1 MSTTTAT
8 LHAHLE
14 AVEKQIAELQEQAAA
29 IRKCLGFLEAPQES
43 ARFCE
48 PEPAKEAKKAKE
60 AKGEKKSRRYLT
72 TAEPEMWRMFATEL
86 MKDGKAHHVREIIKA
101 ARGAGRVSRV
111 AVSHWLMREKQAG
124 RVVSAGVGLHQKAPM
139 QLARVAAS

>member
-8 LHAHLE
+8 LNTHLE
-14 AVEKQIAELQEQAAA
+14 GVEKQIAELQEQAAA

-48 PEPAKEAKKAKE
+48 PEPANEAKKAK
-60 AKGEKKSRRYLT
+60 KTRRYLT

-101 ARGAGRVSRV
+101 ARGAGRVTDTT
-111 AVSHWLMREKQAG
+111 VSHWLGREVKAG
-124 RVVSAGVGLHQKAPM
+124 RINRVGLGLYVRAAPL
-139 QLARVAAS
+139 QVTRIAEGAQ

>member
-8 LHAHLE
+8 LNSHLE
-14 AVEKQIAELQEQAAA
+14 GVEKQIAELQEQADA
-29 IRKCLGFLEAPQES
+29 IRKCLGFLEAPQEG
-43 ARFCE
+43 ARFC
-48 PEPAKEAKKAKE
+48 EPAKEAKKAKE

-72 TAEPEMWRMFATEL
+72 TAEPEMWRMFAIEL